1 MTTPRELITGAL
13 RLINVVQ
20 ANENPTADD
29 MDISFEAL
37 NAMLDSWSNE
47 KLSIFSMNP
56 YEFQLAA
63 NQKEYTLGPGGD
75 WEITRPME
83 LLMMYVMY
91 LDGGGECSGPTPP
104 ACMDLVLDTFTGTGN
119 LSTHVG
125 EIGASWTPSN
135 ALGDGWFIDG
145 GHSISNI
152 LLNGDGTLTPD
163 TFRQPMV
170 YPSGSVSL
178 NDTFTFDIEFEVGTY
193 GAGPYTGFLGNL
205 DTGEAYVMNWFASG
219 SYFEIDVLYLSPT
232 GTTETLTWFDVPSI
246 NNTGKHKV
254 TVVSTPT
261 VKKIYLDDIYQTEFI
276 DSRITTGVTFMYL
289 SDCFDTKIHN
299 FHVNSCATEPLQL
312 DYQYYGSFIVR
323 NGFDGDVGIVGH
335 VSESNPFY
343 SPFSVATPIA
353 QTNPSTVFTFAKLT
367 TAPDWDGFYDN
378 PFAGAGNLANTEG
391 NVSPMNIGAIRH
403 GYEYDNS
410 NQFWEWTFYFPMLI
424 GDQIWVTGTIFDGY
438 AQSFTI
444 EVVVGP
450 DPSNGESYI
459 VEGIADPYTPDEII
473 ITRNANVGTR

>member
-104 ACMDLVLDTFTGTGN
+104 ACMDLVLDTFTRTGN

-178 NDTFTFDIEFEVGTY
+178 NDTFTFDIEFEVGTN

-205 DTGEAYVMNWFASG
+205 DTGEAYVSWPFPA
-219 SYFEIDVLYLSPT
+219 VAAPSPSPAYNAHAA
-232 GTTETLTWFDVPSI
+232 VPAVVKPSI
-246 NNTGKHKV
+246 M
-254 TVVSTPT
+254 P
-261 VKKIYLDDIYQTEFI
+261 
-276 DSRITTGVTFMYL
+276 
-289 SDCFDTKIHN
+289 
-299 FHVNSCATEPLQL
+299 P
-312 DYQYYGSFIVR
+312 
-323 NGFDGDVGIVGH
+323 
-335 VSESNPFY
+335 
-343 SPFSVATPIA
+343 ATPEYIGSHGVVAFIA
-353 QTNPSTVFTFAKLT
+353 TATVPPVL
-367 TAPDWDGFYDN
+367 
-378 PFAGAGNLANTEG
+378 L
-391 NVSPMNIGAIRH
+391 
-403 GYEYDNS
+403 
-410 NQFWEWTFYFPMLI
+410 
-424 GDQIWVTGTIFDGY
+424 
-438 AQSFTI
+438 
-444 EVVVGP
+444 
-450 DPSNGESYI
+450 
-459 VEGIADPYTPDEII
+459 
-473 ITRNANVGTR
+473 